1 MSQRRGTVQ
10 RGIARRRW
18 RGRAR
23 VAEAATLLLLASAA
37 QKWVPMTRWSRSLG
51 QHGEVPA
58 DWRGERVARL
68 PYRPTSATEHYVARA
83 IARASDRLPYE
94 PTCLAQATAGQ
105 VMLRR
110 RGGSGVVVI
119 GLQPV
124 PGEEPWQAHAWLLG
138 RAGALTGGPAA
149 RGFTATTTFEVPDGL
164 QAEEIDLRVGVR
176 PGPSQA

>member
-1 MSQRRGTVQ
+1 MTSRRGTL
-10 RGIARRRW
+10 RRRW

-37 QKWVPMTRWSRSLG
+37 QNWVPMTRWSRALG
-51 QHGEVPA
+51 QHGAVPA
-58 DWRGERVARL
+58 AWRGERVSRL

-83 IARASDRLPYE
+83 VSRACNRLPYE

-105 VMLRR
+105 LMLRR

-119 GLQPV
+119 GLQPTAQSQ
-124 PGEEPWQAHAWLLG
+124 PWQAHAWLLG
-138 RAGALTGGPAA
+138 RAGSLTGGPAA

-164 QAEEIDLRVGVR
+164 LAEEVDLRVGLR
-176 PGPSQA
+176 PGPARDR